1 MAAIAV
7 HTGRLFQPFHLGVPG
22 NPPSQRH
29 VSVDVEPD
37 PVIPEFVVLPPER
50 ERRIHDEHRI
60 HRRMDALVP
69 VVLPGQW
76 VMRTTRRCRSRPG
89 PPGAAAIPVR
99 MRSRER
105 CGNSL
110 RR

>member
-50 ERRIHDEHRI
+50 ERRIHDKHRI
-60 HRRMDALVP
+60 HWRMDALVP
-69 VVLPGQW
+69 VVLARQR
-76 VMRTTRRCRSRPG
+76 VMPAQHHHAG
-89 PPGAAAIPVR
+89 PSWA
-99 MRSRER
+99 
-105 CGNSL
+105 CGPEQQVSG
-110 RR
+110 

>member
-76 VMRTTRRCRSRPG
+76 VMRAQHDVA
-89 PPGAAAIPVR
+89 GAARARRAQQQFP
-99 MRSRER
+99 
-105 CGNSL
+105 CG
-110 RR
+110 